1 MRGVPEHPRRRGHR
15 RRRRRGPLRPR
26 GRVADVARVQ
36 LAGTRRSGVRRT
48 LRRRPHRPSR
58 RRGLLEPRRRAPQ
71 RRVDDRPG
79 AVLRDVAR
87 HGPHVANARH
97 RPNLQDHLVVTEAE
111 GRMAPVN
118 SRAAKPLAAAAIAQ
132 LESDGVATLIG
143 TVVSSAGL
151 THAKTIPLRK
161 MGAFADPGLGASP
174 VWHVFTIDQTGIALG
189 GDLSVVGDQR
199 IRIDLGALRILGDGL
214 AWAPGAFY
222 GQDGEPDPYCSRG
235 ALGRIERRLADA
247 GFTAL
252 VGHEMEFLLVGPD
265 GSRLP
270 AHLWAQYGL
279 AGVLEYEGFV
289 RDVTDAATSSG
300 VSIEQFHPEYGVN
313 QFEISLTPQ
322 SPVAAA
328 DQLMLI
334 RMIVGR
340 AARRHGLRV
349 SLSPVPFAGS
359 VGSGAH
365 QHFSLQK
372 NNKSLFSDGPGARG
386 MTPEGESAV
395 AGVVAGLAEA
405 EGVLC
410 GSILSGLRMQ
420 PGHWSGAY
428 VCWGT
433 ENREAA
439 VRFLVGGSSNPLG
452 ANVEVKVIDPSANPY
467 FATATIL
474 GLAFD
479 GIERKLTLPPETAV
493 DPSTLTDEQRADA
506 AVTLLPTGQAEAVD
520 ALDGSA
526 RIRGI
531 LGDQAVDAIV
541 AVRRYEHETYG
552 ELGPDEL
559 ADKFRLAWS
568 V

>member
-1 MRGVPEHPRRRGHR
+1 
-15 RRRRRGPLRPR
+15 
-26 GRVADVARVQ
+26 
-36 LAGTRRSGVRRT
+36 
-48 LRRRPHRPSR
+48 
-58 RRGLLEPRRRAPQ
+58 
-71 RRVDDRPG
+71 
-79 AVLRDVAR
+79 
-87 HGPHVANARH
+87 
-97 RPNLQDHLVVTEAE
+97 
-111 GRMAPVN
+111 MAAMP
-118 SRAAKPLAAAAIAQ
+118 AKPLAAAAIAQ

-143 TVVSSAGL
+143 TVVTAAGL
-151 THAKTIPLRK
+151 THAKTIPLRR

-174 VWHVFTIDQTGIALG
+174 VWHVFTIDQTGIAFTETTG
-189 GDLSVVGDQR
+189 VIGDQR

-214 AWAPGAFY
+214 AWAPGAFFD
-222 GQDGEPDPYCSRG
+222 QDGEPDPYCSRG
-235 ALGRIERRLADA
+235 TLARVEGRLADA
-247 GFTAL
+247 GIDAL
-252 VGHEMEFLLVGPD
+252 VGHEVEFVLVGPD

-279 AGVLEYEGFV
+279 AGVLEFEGFV
-289 RDVTDAATSSG
+289 RDVTNAATGSG
-300 VSIEQFHPEYGVN
+300 IAIEQFHPEYGLN

-322 SPVAAA
+322 SPTAAA
-328 DQLMLI
+328 DALLLTRI
-334 RMIVGR
+334 IVGR
-340 AARRHGLRV
+340 VARQYGLRV

-365 QHFSLQK
+365 QHFSLTK
-372 NNKSLFSDGPGARG
+372 GGTPLFSGGSGARG

-410 GSILSGLRMQ
+410 GSILSGLRIQ

-439 VRFLVGGSSNPLG
+439 VRFLVGGTSNPHG

-474 GLAFD
+474 GLALD
-479 GIERKLTLPPETAV
+479 GIERKLSLPTEATV
-493 DPSTLTDEQRADA
+493 DPSSLTDQQRIEACIT
-506 AVTLLPTGQAEAVD
+506 VLPTSQAEAID
-520 ALDGSA
+520 SLDGSA

-531 LGDQAVDAIV
+531 LGDLAVDSIV
-541 AVRRYEHETYG
+541 AVRRYELEHYG
-552 ELGPDEL
+552 KLSEDEL
-559 ADKFRLAWS
+559 AEKFRMAWS